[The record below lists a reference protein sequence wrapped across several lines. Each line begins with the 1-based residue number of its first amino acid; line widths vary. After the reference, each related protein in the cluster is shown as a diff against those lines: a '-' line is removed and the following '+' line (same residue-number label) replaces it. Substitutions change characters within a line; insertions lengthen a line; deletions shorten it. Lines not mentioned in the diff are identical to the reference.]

1 MVHMV
6 YQINEWS
13 LQLTDD
19 RGLRC
24 QHALGGVPGKARALP
39 AQSSKPRS
47 WQSRA
52 PMVLGLQGHTGLCWA
67 GKEQME
73 NGTLWPGESVEEPGF
88 ELGTQAWLGFSSW
101 TLGCKKIEVEASA
114 K

>member
-24 QHALGGVPGKARALP
+24 QHVLGGVPGKARALP

-73 NGTLWPGESVEEPGF
+73 NGTLWPGEVFSFCCLSLLHQDVSCPPWSSPG
-88 ELGTQAWLGFSSW
+88 A
-101 TLGCKKIEVEASA
+101 CP
-114 K
+114 